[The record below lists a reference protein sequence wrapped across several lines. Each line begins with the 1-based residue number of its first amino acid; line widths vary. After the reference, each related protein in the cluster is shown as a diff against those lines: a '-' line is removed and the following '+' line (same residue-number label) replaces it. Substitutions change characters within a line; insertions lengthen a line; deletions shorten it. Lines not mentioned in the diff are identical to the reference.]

1 MVLLPLL
8 PVAYAAASVRKE
20 RKEEREKKRRKGRGR
35 EKGKEIKR
43 EHFTNRKKIQ
53 GEKETLQ
60 QKHPLETL
68 CYKHFFNLRLYKL

>member
-35 EKGKEIKR
+35 EKGKEIKKGTFYKS
-43 EHFTNRKKIQ
+43 EKNSGRKINATTKASSRD
-53 GEKETLQ
+53 TL
-60 QKHPLETL
+60 L
-68 CYKHFFNLRLYKL
+68 